1 MNEDAHLKDFQV
13 DLASVE
19 SIIKFKTSLQ
29 QWLLDSDLHCSVQ
42 VLMNNAGILA
52 TSPKVTAE
60 GYDQ

>member
-42 VLMNNAGILA
+42 VLINNAGILA